1 MRLSRCNNISDLR
14 RMAQSRLPAPMFHYI
29 DGGSDDEWSLKRN
42 TSAFDDYQLWPNYL
56 RDISAIDTSTTLFGQ
71 KITWPVFLAPTG
83 MSRLFHHEAE
93 PAVARAAQKSGT
105 FYTLSTM
112 GTTRI
117 EEIAAQGAG
126 PWMYQIYILKDRSI
140 TAELVERCKAA
151 KFQALCLTVDTALAG
166 NRERDRVTGMVL
178 PPRFTLKSF
187 ASFASRPRWAWN
199 LLRNPDFAIAN
210 VAHRVGNLGTLSLID
225 WVNGQFDR
233 TVTWKDVEWLAKQWG
248 GPFVLKGLQT
258 PGDAKRALDAGATA
272 IMISNHGGRQL
283 DAAPAPVDCVG
294 PMRDAVGDKLELIV
308 DGGIRRGTHVIKALA
323 LGANACSIGR
333 AYLYGLASGGQT
345 GVERAIGLLK
355 SEVER
360 SLALLGC
367 RNLSEIRPEHVA
379 RVDGPAPHG

>member
-1 MRLSRCNNISDLR
+1 MRLSHCNNIADLR

-42 TSAFDDYQLWPNYL
+42 TTAFDDYQLWPNYL

-71 KITWPVFLAPTG
+71 KISWPVFLAPTG

-126 PWMYQIYILKDRSI
+126 PWMFQIYILKDRGI
-140 TAELVERCKAA
+140 TAEFVERCKAS
-151 KFQALCLTVDTALAG
+151 KFQALCLTVDTAMAG

-187 ASFASRPRWAWN
+187 ASFAARPRWAWN
-199 LLRNPDFAIAN
+199 LLRNPNFQIAN
-210 VAHRVGNLGTLSLID
+210 VVHKVGDLGTISLID
-225 WVNGQFDR
+225 WVNSQFDR
-233 TVTWKDVEWLAKQWG
+233 TVTWQDVAWLAKQWG

-258 PGDAKRALDAGATA
+258 AEDAKRALDVGATA

-283 DAAPAPVDCVG
+283 DAAPAPVDCIG

-308 DGGIRRGTHVIKALA
+308 DGGIRRGTHVVKALA

-333 AYLYGLASGGQT
+333 GYLYGLASGGQA
-345 GVERAIGLLK
+345 GVERAIGLLRA
-355 SEVER
+355 EVER
-360 SLALLGC
+360 SMGLLGC
-367 RNLSEIRPEHVA
+367 RSVGEIRPEHVG
-379 RVDGPAPHG
+379 RVNGSQRG